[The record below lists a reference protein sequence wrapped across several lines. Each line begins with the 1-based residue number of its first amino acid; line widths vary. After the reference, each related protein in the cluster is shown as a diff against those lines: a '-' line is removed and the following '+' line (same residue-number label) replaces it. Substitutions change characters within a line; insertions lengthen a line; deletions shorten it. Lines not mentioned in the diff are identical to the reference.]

1 MAEEE
6 KSKKIDQ
13 EQIMSDIEDIM
24 NNPSHDATLSKL
36 GLDSNAEKVLSK
48 EKKVNNSTSKE
59 ELKQT
64 GDSSKDKAEDSA
76 AKDENKAEN
85 KDVDSED
92 NKEGSSEGDSNSN
105 SEENKD
111 DSTEEPKEKPKP
123 RTPILKAPDSIEG
136 LGVNPLEMIALALL
150 ASGLVLY
157 CLFGIKEGL
166 TVFCIGVIFT
176 LVYEALFK

>member
-64 GDSSKDKAEDSA
+64 DDSSKDKAEDSA
-76 AKDENKAEN
+76 AKDENK
-85 KDVDSED
+85 DVGPED
-92 NKEGSSEGDSNSN
+92 NKEGSSEGGSNSN

-111 DSTEEPKEKPKP
+111 DSTEEAKEKPKP